1 MLRAPM
7 IRLGVL
13 SEKELDKVIRN
24 FIRIYKLQLKIRLRK
39 SLRIAK

>member
-1 MLRAPM
+1 MLRARM

-24 FIRIYKLQLKIRLRK
+24 FIRAYKLQLKIRSRK